1 MILYV
6 EVNEIISNNIYF
18 SDIIKNTVIENGKF
32 IRLIYSSSSVILNGI
47 YINIP
52 FIINKSSCNKYYFNF
67 CDINDCKKNLL
78 NIENLI
84 LNKYNTQKNKIYKL
98 AQQLDQNTIKLFN
111 YVENYNK
118 IILKIS
124 GLWEDE
130 NNYGLTY
137 KFICHN

>member
-6 EVNEIISNNIYF
+6 NVDDIILNNIYF
-18 SDIIKNTVIENGKF
+18 SDVTKNTVIDNGKF
-32 IRLIYSSSSVILNGI
+32 VRLIYSSSNVILNGI
-47 YINIP
+47 YINVT
-52 FIINKSSCNKYYFNF
+52 FDIIKSSCNKYYFNF
-67 CDINDCKKNLL
+67 HDINNCKKNLL
-78 NIENLI
+78 NIEKLI
-84 LNKYNTQKNKIYKL
+84 LNKYNTHKNIIYKL
-98 AQQLDQNTIKLFN
+98 AEQLNQNTIKLFN

>member
-137 KFICHN
+137 KF

>member
-1 MILYV
+1 MP
-6 EVNEIISNNIYF
+6 NEIISNNIYF

-67 CDINDCKKNLL
+67 CDVNDCKKNLL
-78 NIENLI
+78 NIEKLV

-111 YVENYNK
+111 YIENYNK